1 MHYTKSLKKWP
12 VLPTPTKRLCAIK
25 VKVNDFQF
33 ILFNVYMPVDPGY
46 GNHEIIEYKSVL
58 QEMSVIM
65 FNSDTQYF
73 ILGGDWNSEIVRNN
87 VQTNNFLSFIEDES
101 LFLGL
106 NFKDANVPYTFHN
119 ALSNSTIDHF
129 LVTSNL
135 SSYIKSYETIVDID
149 FNIDDFSDHV
159 PLKLELN
166 IEVSLYDESP
176 RSFLPST
183 A

>member
-1 MHYTKSLKKWP
+1 MQELWQYEKIFIDNVKSIMPDIDCVVVSPMDENLINLGRGKGGVAIIWKNNIKCKIDIIKCGS
-12 VLPTPTKRLCAIK
+12 KRLCAIK

-87 VQTNNFLSFIEDES
+87 VQTNNFLSFI
-101 LFLGL
+101 
-106 NFKDANVPYTFHN
+106 
-119 ALSNSTIDHF
+119 
-129 LVTSNL
+129 
-135 SSYIKSYETIVDID
+135 
-149 FNIDDFSDHV
+149 
-159 PLKLELN
+159 
-166 IEVSLYDESP
+166 
-176 RSFLPST
+176 RRR
-183 A
+183 